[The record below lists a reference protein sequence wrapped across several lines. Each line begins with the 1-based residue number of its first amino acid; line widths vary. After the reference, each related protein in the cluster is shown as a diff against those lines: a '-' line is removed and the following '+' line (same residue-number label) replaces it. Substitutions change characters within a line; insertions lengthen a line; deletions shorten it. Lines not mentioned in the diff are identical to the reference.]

1 MKRCKWFI
9 GWFYDWVGQFD
20 WCQLVGFGISG
31 LLGIALSIFIFV
43 HIDKV
48 PATSFDYE
56 QLEEQVDFIQ
66 QNPDSLLETDCTIN
80 VDSTIITVEFENEN
94 CRVTAEYDK
103 NFELLSTSKEDKSNF
118 WLWVLLFALFVGSIE
133 FYVVGWIVSLVILL
147 IEIAVALSLDRFKK
161 LKAKSQRK

>member
-1 MKRCKWFI
+1 MKRCKWLI

-20 WCQLVGFGISG
+20 WYQLVGFGISG

-161 LKAKSQRK
+161 LKAKFQRK